1 LPVFGD
7 NLASTLAAQ
16 TLTLPIMV
24 FNFGSYNSLSPL
36 VNALVLWTIQWVM
49 IIGALGGILGLIN
62 LELGRFFCLLSWP
75 LLTYFVEVVKLFS

>member
-1 LPVFGD
+1 
-7 NLASTLAAQ
+7 
-16 TLTLPIMV
+16 
-24 FNFGSYNSLSPL
+24 
-36 VNALVLWTIQWVM
+36 VM